1 MSKEKRNTIKKTVT
15 MHPNVV
21 EKVREFANKH
31 TEMEIAK
38 EGNLRLKKFKMLVW
52 FRYISNGEQEKDC
65 DTFLT
70 NAYTIEHAKMNI
82 TEAHFSSKSVIPYK
96 FEVINP

>member
-1 MSKEKRNTIKKTVT
+1 MPRPKKNTEQFSVRTHPNTID
-15 MHPNVV
+15 
-21 EKVREFANKH
+21 KVRQYANNL

-65 DTFLT
+65 DTFT
-70 NAYTIEHAKMNI
+70 TSAYTLEHAKMNI
-82 TEAHFSSKSVIPYK
+82 TETHFNTKSVIPFK
-96 FEVINP
+96 FELIN